1 MNTPKMS
8 EFDGWRASPVG
19 RWFFEVVLQGYA
31 DASAGINGRAVGSL
45 EESQGKEILTYVKNA
60 GVISGIEYAI
70 ACDPFEEER
79 QELLEDETKSDWQAA
94 INTP

>member
-8 EFDGWRASPVG
+8 EFDGWRASAVG

-60 GVISGIEYAI
+60 GVINGVEYVIEL
-70 ACDPFEEER
+70 DPFIEER
-79 QELLEDETKSDWQAA
+79 QELEDETESDRKTA
-94 INTP
+94 TH